1 MLNDI
6 IDIFIGMFNHA
17 LIDVCGI
24 NVAEFEQYNYFV
36 SVICVAVSVMVV
48 AGSFSLL
55 IVVTASIF
63 NALRGVM
70 K

>member
-6 IDIFIGMFNHA
+6 IDIFIGMFNHV

-24 NVAEFEQYNYFV
+24 NIAEFEQYNYFV

-48 AGSFSLL
+48 AGAFS
-55 IVVTASIF
+55 S
-63 NALRGVM
+63 
-70 K
+70 